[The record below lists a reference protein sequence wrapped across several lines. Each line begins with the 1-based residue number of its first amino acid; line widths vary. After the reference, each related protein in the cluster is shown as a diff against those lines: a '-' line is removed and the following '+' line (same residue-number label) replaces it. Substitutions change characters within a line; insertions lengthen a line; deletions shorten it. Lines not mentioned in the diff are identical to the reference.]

1 MKLTLKIVVTA
12 LILSLL
18 CLTVQA
24 QEIPSLDSKPRYV
37 SDKGFWMVQSNVSNP
52 KESIIYF
59 YNNNKVEVY
68 KEVVSGEKLKLN
80 KRKTLMSL
88 KKILETAV
96 LAWEQNK
103 PIKEDEK
110 LFAAKRN

>member
-1 MKLTLKIVVTA
+1 MKLSLKIMTA
-12 LILSLL
+12 TVILNLL
-18 CLTVQA
+18 CFAVQA
-24 QEIPSLDSKPRYV
+24 QDSPSAEFKPKYV
-37 SDKGFWMVQSNVSNP
+37 SDKGFWMVKSNVSNP
-52 KESIIYF
+52 KESVIYF

-88 KKILETAV
+88 KNILETAI
-96 LAWEQNK
+96 LAWEQKK

-110 LFAAKRN
+110 LFAARGN